1 MSWRLNLRQLEAFRA
16 VTMTGTTTQAAQALN
31 VSQPAISRLIKDLET
46 QLGVSLFVRRH
57 GRLHPTPE
65 ANWLYE
71 ESETALAR
79 LDRLDMMVRDIRHVQ
94 RREMRIMST
103 PPMSHGML
111 PRAFK
116 TFYQEHPE
124 VSVSLQV
131 AERRENRNWTSAQ
144 QFDIALATFPIEYPE
159 EAILRLV
166 RVPGVCIFPKGHRF
180 RSKKVIH
187 AKDIGSERMIALT
200 TGALNRFHI
209 DRMFENLGLQR
220 QIAIEAQTASAVCA
234 VVSSGLGVAVVDPFS
249 ARVFMGTGFDIRP
262 FEPAIE
268 YEYGILFPIR
278 QPRATAA
285 EAFVAHIEKSVD
297 ETVEWYD
304 AKFKGWH
311 KLVRRGARAARPRN
325 DMDDYDFR

>member
-31 VSQPAISRLIKDLET
+31 VSQPAISRLIKDLEQ
-46 QLGVSLFVRRH
+46 QLEVSLFVRRH

-94 RREMRIMST
+94 RRELRIMST
-103 PPMSHGML
+103 PPMAHGLL

-116 TFYQEHPE
+116 TFYEEHPE
-124 VSVSLQV
+124 VSVSMQI

-144 QFDIALATFPIEYPE
+144 QFDVALATFPIEYPE
-159 EAILRLV
+159 ESILRLV

-180 RSKKVIH
+180 RSRKTIH
-187 AKDIGSERMIALT
+187 AKDISSERMIALT
-200 TGALNRFHI
+200 TGALNRFHL

-220 QIAIEAQTASAVCA
+220 QVAIEAQTASAVCSI
-234 VVSSGLGVAVVDPFS
+234 VCNGLGVAVADPFS
-249 ARVFMGTGFDIRP
+249 ARHFMGLGFDIRP
-262 FEPAIE
+262 FEPLIE
-268 YEYGILFPIR
+268 YEYGVLFPIR
-278 QPRATAA
+278 QPQATAV
-285 EAFVAHIEKSVD
+285 ESFIPHLEMSVD
-297 ETVEWYD
+297 ETVAWYES
-304 AKFKGWH
+304 KFPGWK
-311 KLVRRGARAARPRN
+311 KLVRRGKNAARSRVEN
-325 DMDDYDFR
+325 ED